1 MPKNRPSKAKR
12 DAKRYGGLH
21 QQREKREYEAAK
33 QVVDD
38 ESLDFPAKIDHLAK
52 ARRWFTAD
60 TTIIDKYM
68 SGELTTA
75 ETVEIL
81 AKPVDEAYSSADF
94 GRQWHRQEMVAR
106 GQRKYHSPGKAL
118 EMWGP
123 EEEWPEPE
131 VEWDASQSTEML
143 LWDLWYSILH
153 AAKRIP
159 YTDDARHEKLV
170 GLVRAFKARPN
181 PPPPVPMTIPLK
193 REWIWES
200 GKLWTDLTV
209 LGISVAE
216 VSNDSPGCGAGWL
229 WPELRAWENVNAFLA
244 RLTAS
249 HLMTFQSLGLW
260 ALTDATERSLSAGY
274 RRTCPPSDNEI
285 LSHRVILASLW
296 VTIAGEQVFAEY
308 YPKIRDKRDI
318 EVVDRILD
326 LRDDRLPWT
335 RSRKKYKGR
344 ARWETARREFVRRRF
359 EAEWHNESLPVEA
372 REMASKAAKALIPFV
387 QLGEN

>member
-1 MPKNRPSKAKR
+1 MAKNRPSQSKR
-12 DAKRYGGLH
+12 DAKKYGKRH
-21 QQREKREYEAAK
+21 EEREKREYEAAK

-38 ESLDFPAKIDHLAK
+38 ESLDFPAKIDQLAK
-52 ARRWFTAD
+52 VRRWFTAD

-75 ETVEIL
+75 ETVDIL
-81 AKPVDEAYSSADF
+81 AKPVDAAYSSADF
-94 GRQWHRQEMVAR
+94 GREWHRQEMVAR
-106 GQRKYHSPGKAL
+106 GQRKYHSPEKAL

-123 EEEWPEPE
+123 EEVWPEPE
-131 VEWDASQSTEML
+131 TKFVASESTEML

-159 YTDDARHEKLV
+159 YTDNSRHEKLV
-170 GLVRAFKARPN
+170 ELVRVFKARPD

-193 REWIWES
+193 RQWIWES
-200 GKLWTDLTV
+200 GRLWTDLTV

-216 VSNDSPGCGAGWL
+216 VSNDSPDCGAGWL

-249 HLMTFQSLGLW
+249 HLMSQSLGLW
-260 ALTDATERSLSAGY
+260 ALKDATEISPIARR
-274 RRTCPPSDNEI
+274 RRTCPPSANEI

-296 VTIAGEQVFAEY
+296 VTIAGEQVFAK
-308 YPKIRDKRDI
+308 YPKIRDQRDI
-318 EVVDRILD
+318 EVVERILD
-326 LRDDRLPWT
+326 LRDDKLPWT

-344 ARWETARREFVRRRF
+344 ARWETARREFVRRRL
-359 EAEWHNESLPVEA
+359 EVESHNEGLPSEA
-372 REMASKAAKALIPFV
+372 REMASKATKAMIPFV
-387 QLGEN
+387 QFGED

>member
-12 DAKRYGGLH
+12 DANKYGKLH
-21 QQREKREYEAAK
+21 KERERREQEAAEK
-33 QVVDD
+33 VVNDK
-38 ESLDFPAKIDHLAK
+38 SLDFPAKIDRLAK

-68 SGELTTA
+68 SDELSIA

-94 GRQWHRQEMVAR
+94 GRQWHRQEMIAR
-106 GQRKYHSPGKAL
+106 GQRKYHSPEKAL

-123 EEEWPEPE
+123 EQDWPEPE
-131 VEWDASQSTEML
+131 TEWDASKCTEML

-153 AAKRIP
+153 TAKRIP
-159 YTDDARHEKLV
+159 YTDDSRHDKLV
-170 GLVRAFKARPN
+170 ELVRAFKVRPN
-181 PPPPVPMTIPLK
+181 PPLPVPMTTPLK

-229 WPELRAWENVNAFLA
+229 WPELRAWENVNAFMA
-244 RLTAS
+244 RLTAR
-249 HLMTFQSLGLW
+249 HITALQNYGYW
-260 ALTDATERSLSAGY
+260 ALGDAIERSLTPGY
-274 RRTCPPSDNEI
+274 RRTYPASDNEI
-285 LSHRVILASLW
+285 LSHRVITASLW
-296 VTIAGEQVFAEY
+296 VTIAGDQVFAD

-326 LRDDRLPWT
+326 LRDDKLPWA

-344 ARWETARREFVRRRF
+344 ARWETAQSEFTRRRF
-359 EAEWHNESLPVEA
+359 EVESQNESLPLEA
-372 REMASKAAKALIPFV
+372 RGMASKAAKAMIPFV
-387 QLGEN
+387 QFEEN

>member
-12 DAKRYGGLH
+12 DAAKYGRLH
-21 QQREKREYEAAK
+21 EQREKREYEAAK

-38 ESLDFPAKIDHLAK
+38 ESLDFPAKIDHLATV
-52 ARRWFTAD
+52 RRWFTAD

-68 SGELTTA
+68 AGQLSTT
-75 ETVEIL
+75 ETVEML

-94 GRQWHRQEMVAR
+94 GRQWHKQEMIAR
-106 GQRKYHSPGKAL
+106 GQRKYHSPEKAL
-118 EMWGP
+118 KMWGP
-123 EEEWPEPE
+123 EEYWPEPE
-131 VEWDASQSTEML
+131 TEFDASQSTEML

-159 YTDDARHEKLV
+159 YTDNPRHERLV
-170 GLVRAFKARPN
+170 ELVRAFKARPN

-260 ALTDATERSLSAGY
+260 ALTDATERSLSLRY

-308 YPKIRDKRDI
+308 YPKIRDQRDV

-326 LRDDRLPWT
+326 LRDDKLPWT
-335 RSRKKYKGR
+335 RSRKKHKGR

-359 EAEWHNESLPVEA
+359 EVESHDETLPLET
-372 REMASKAAKALIPFV
+372 REMASRAAKAMIPFV
-387 QLGEN
+387 QFGEN

>member
-12 DAKRYGGLH
+12 DAKKYGNRH
-21 QQREKREYEAAK
+21 KEREKREHEAAK

-38 ESLDFPAKIDHLAK
+38 ESLDFPAKIDHLAE

-68 SGELTTA
+68 SNELSTA

-106 GQRKYHSPGKAL
+106 GQRKYHGPEKAL

-123 EEEWPEPE
+123 EEDWPEPE
-131 VEWDASQSTEML
+131 TKFDASESTEML

-159 YTDDARHEKLV
+159 YTNDSRHEKLV
-170 GLVRAFKARPN
+170 ELVRAFKARPN

-260 ALTDATERSLSAGY
+260 ALKDATERSPSARY

-308 YPKIRDKRDI
+308 PKIRDQRDI

-326 LRDDRLPWT
+326 LRDDKLPWT
-335 RSRKKYKGR
+335 RSRKKHKGR
-344 ARWETARREFVRRRF
+344 ARWETARREFVRRRL
-359 EAEWHNESLPVEA
+359 EVESHNEGLPLEA
-372 REMASKAAKALIPFV
+372 REMASKATKAMIPFV
-387 QLGEN
+387 QFGED